1 MRVGLHPH
9 KNCYARKV
17 HINAIHR
24 KIREAVAQG
33 KYISPICQID
43 EGKPL
48 KINYFKVFILQTYAK
63 LPLGQEVLQYDL
75 FYINLS
81 LTI

>member
-9 KNCYARKV
+9 KNCYVRKV

-48 KINYFKVFILQTYAK
+48 KINYFKVFIL
-63 LPLGQEVLQYDL
+63 
-75 FYINLS
+75 
-81 LTI
+81 